1 MHPVQR
7 RAGAALTA
15 VTITAAGLFGL
26 PRHTPLLDLATFAV
40 HLTAETDA
48 DAATVPPALVMG
60 GSGVPNPSDGWV
72 DSASRLYLQPL
83 GFGGTAQ
90 SFYTPELMGQ
100 HPDWSM
106 AEGARLL
113 TEGIHANLG
122 AASAENPVYVFGY
135 SQSSALSTLTM
146 NQLAAGGV
154 NQDLVHFVLVGNSAN
169 PNGGMLT
176 SFDLPLIRDLSRMFE
191 MTLGNPTPNLFP
203 TDVFTLEYDGYADF
217 PRYPLNPLSTLNAL
231 VGLFT
236 QHLKYLG
243 FDYNDLWSAPGV
255 VNPANVVQ
263 LDTVGDLTNYYL
275 IRADTL
281 PLLDPLRLV
290 PVAGRPLADLLEPDL
305 RILVNLGYGSITD
318 GWNAGPADMATT
330 IGLFPTE
337 LHCVA
342 GCTWLDLPEALLRG
356 AWQGLTDFVD
366 DLLDP
371 ATYQLANP
379 ITSPALTTL
388 VNAAINTGM
397 VDGAPGSL
405 WELLSAW
412 LATSATPLDL
422 GDLAGQ
428 LGLSSLLDWVT
439 ALLTGLTG

>member
-1 MHPVQR
+1 MNPVHR

-15 VTITAAGLFGL
+15 LTITAAGLLGL
-26 PRHTPLLDLATFAV
+26 PPVSPLLDLTTFAV
-40 HLTAETDA
+40 HLTADA
-48 DAATVPPALVMG
+48 DADVVAVPPALVMG
-60 GSGVPNPSDGWV
+60 GSGVPNPSAGWV

-83 GFGGTAQ
+83 GFGGEAQ

-113 TEGIHANLG
+113 TAGIHANL
-122 AASAENPVYVFGY
+122 ATASAENPVYVFGY

-146 NQLAAGGV
+146 NQLAADGV
-154 NQDLVHFVLVGNSAN
+154 DQDLVHFVLVGNSAN

-176 SFDLPLIRDLSRMFE
+176 SFDLPLIRDISRMFE

-243 FDYNDLWSAPGV
+243 FGYDDLWSSPGV

-263 LDTVGDLTNYYL
+263 LDTVGDLTDYYI

-318 GWNAGPADMATT
+318 GWNSGPADVAST

-342 GCTWLDLPEALLRG
+342 GCSWLDLPEALLRG
-356 AWQGLTDFVD
+356 AWQGVSDFVD

-371 ATYQLANP
+371 TTYQLADP

-388 VNAAINTGM
+388 VNAAINTGV
-397 VDGAPGSL
+397 VDSAPSSL

-412 LATSATPLDL
+412 LDTSATPLDF
-422 GDLAGQ
+422 GALAGQ
-428 LGLSSLLDWVT
+428 LGLGGLLDWVT
-439 ALLTGLTG
+439 TLLASLTG